1 LYVDLDLAE
10 HDLTLIQILVYLLIS
25 PLAFALGSD
34 KRKYTSLTAT
44 KGAYNPAANLTLP
57 TWVSKQRPCSWP
69 PQSWL
74 DRAVNEDW
82 KYLLE
87 DTPPGQLICV
97 RRGKVLTVAC
107 GHVGCFIS
115 LHTDPFILKLSQMPK
130 ISFGLEAHLRTMTPE
145 IFWKIIECDRPGP
158 NKDDEKAEKMRIFVI
173 PPEFTVKGSSHTD
186 IHRTIRILAAF
197 ISEEYVIVLCDF
209 CGLARMH
216 VESRGVPWTK
226 LDFQVGTQVRNKYSQ
241 SCQKIL
247 THWNLL
253 FKPWNTLFRKF
264 KGGPDWIIERE
275 LAEGAL
281 KTWRANVREEHDQ
294 YQYVNSSLVELNV

>member
-1 LYVDLDLAE
+1 MPEIPEA
-10 HDLTLIQILVYLLIS
+10 LVWEKLLNRDTFKKLPFYLLIS

-87 DTPPGQLICV
+87 DTPPGQLICHAMV
-97 RRGKVLTVAC
+97 
-107 GHVGCFIS
+107 
-115 LHTDPFILKLSQMPK
+115 

-158 NKDDEKAEKMRIFVI
+158 NKDDEKAEKMRIF
-173 PPEFTVKGSSHTD
+173 
-186 IHRTIRILAAF
+186 
-197 ISEEYVIVLCDF
+197 
-209 CGLARMH
+209 
-216 VESRGVPWTK
+216 
-226 LDFQVGTQVRNKYSQ
+226 
-241 SCQKIL
+241 
-247 THWNLL
+247 
-253 FKPWNTLFRKF
+253 
-264 KGGPDWIIERE
+264 
-275 LAEGAL
+275 
-281 KTWRANVREEHDQ
+281 
-294 YQYVNSSLVELNV
+294 